1 MKGPKTGENEVLAN
15 LPGFPDNI
23 RMSDHNTLFVAF
35 VLSRNPKPYR
45 TSILDLLGEYP
56 LIRTI
61 IGTVCAFFI

>member
-1 MKGPKTGENEVLAN
+1 LKGPKTGENEVLAN

-35 VLSRNPKPYR
+35 VLTRNPKSYR
-45 TSILDLLGEYP
+45 PSILDFLGEYP

-61 IGTVCAFFI
+61 IGTVCASII